1 MNYLSFPGLFGLFQ
15 NACERIMNYHIW
27 VVHDLVDKLIHELA
41 LLVDGLRE
49 LRLALVN
56 IFLVTL
62 GVAATMLLI

>member
-1 MNYLSFPGLFGLFQ
+1 
-15 NACERIMNYHIW
+15 MNYHIW

>member
-1 MNYLSFPGLFGLFQ
+1 MNYD
-15 NACERIMNYHIW
+15 IW

-49 LRLALVN
+49 LRLALMN

-62 GVAATMLLI
+62 GIATMLLI

>member
-1 MNYLSFPGLFGLFQ
+1 MN
-15 NACERIMNYHIW
+15 NDIW

-62 GVAATMLLI
+62 GIATMLLI

>member
-1 MNYLSFPGLFGLFQ
+1 MNYD
-15 NACERIMNYHIW
+15 IW

-41 LLVDGLRE
+41 LLVDGLCK

-62 GVAATMLLI
+62 GIATMLLI

>member
-1 MNYLSFPGLFGLFQ
+1 MNY
-15 NACERIMNYHIW
+15 NIW

-62 GVAATMLLI
+62 GIATMLLI

>member
-1 MNYLSFPGLFGLFQ
+1 MNYD
-15 NACERIMNYHIW
+15 IW

-41 LLVDGLRE
+41 LLVDGFRE

-62 GVAATMLLI
+62 GIATMLLI